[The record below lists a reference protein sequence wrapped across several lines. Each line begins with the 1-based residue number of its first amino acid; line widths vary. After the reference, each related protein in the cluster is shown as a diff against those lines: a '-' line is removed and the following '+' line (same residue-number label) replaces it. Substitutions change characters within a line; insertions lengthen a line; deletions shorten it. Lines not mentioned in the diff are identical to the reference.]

1 MMDIKSRGLKTRTPL
16 SNAVRTELLQWL
28 NKLSEETRINKSK
41 LLDEA
46 LEDLLKKYDYKID
59 AE

>member
-1 MMDIKSRGLKTRTPL
+1 MDIKSRGLKTRTPL